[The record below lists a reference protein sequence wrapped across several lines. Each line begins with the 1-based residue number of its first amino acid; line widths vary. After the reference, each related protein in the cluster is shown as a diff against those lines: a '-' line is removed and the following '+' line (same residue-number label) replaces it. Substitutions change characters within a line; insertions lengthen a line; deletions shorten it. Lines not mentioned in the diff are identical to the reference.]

1 MSDIKL
7 ACTVVEQVKSLCDQ
21 HGNDPGELINILH
34 EAEHLHGSVSY
45 THLTLPTKA

>member
-34 EAEHLHGSVSY
+34 EAQHLFARRDAAHHS
-45 THLTLPTKA
+45 P

>member
-21 HGNDPGELINILH
+21 HGAGGVPAGAADWFGRVFWRAQAIFCPARRL
-34 EAEHLHGSVSY
+34 
-45 THLTLPTKA
+45 

>member
-34 EAEHLHGSVSY
+34 EAQHLHGY
-45 THLTLPTKA
+45 LPEEM